1 MDYGTTLS
9 GGNVTQVTKLTA
21 DQDGYFWAVPSLDPK
36 VPDFVGW
43 ITRSQGFPEATPIRP
58 VFHSGSEA
66 GARRML
72 ADYRKIRPFPQE
84 VLPVVRTT
92 KIVSGPPPEERQT
105 SLWFVDSITGDVNRI
120 PPASGNK
127 RMKTFASE
135 SEAVNFANGIRKIS
149 GRSLLVAAG
158 RTYPVEAGNVS
169 TTPPPV
175 VQSLPSIPV
184 IVGTS
189 AALPTPVVST
199 PMKVAVE
206 SSKISTPIP
215 APAVQTI
222 APPVVS
228 STAPVPVVPPATDKP
243 VDVGK
248 NSLLFLAVAA
258 GLIFFA
264 MKSRPRR

>member
-9 GGNVTQVTKLTA
+9 GGNLTPVTKLTSE
-21 DQDGYFWAVPSLDPK
+21 QDGYFWAVPSLDFN

-43 ITRSQGFPEATPIRP
+43 ITRSQGFPESKAGRP
-58 VFHSGSEA
+58 VYHSGSEA
-66 GARRML
+66 GARKML
-72 ADYRKIRPFPQE
+72 ADYRSRVPFP
-84 VLPVVRTT
+84 VDNRPRPKTT
-92 KIVSGPPPEERQT
+92 TYSSAPPPEERQT

-149 GRSLLVAAG
+149 GRALLVAAG
-158 RTYPVEAGNVS
+158 RTYPVEAGSVS
-169 TTPPPV
+169 ATPVPV

-189 AALPTPVVST
+189 AALPTPVIST

-206 SSKISTPIP
+206 SAKISTPIP

-222 APPVVS
+222 VPVMS

-243 VDVGK
+243 VDAGK
-248 NSLLFLAVAA
+248 NSLMFLAIAA